1 MNLQSAITSAAAIRL
16 RQRLQPEGG
25 AGDKVFPPTFNGG
38 VYCWENRRMGDAAV
52 QCVLLDS
59 VAAQANRLEEA
70 LSGAVADGL
79 KLPELRVDFS
89 RDYPELGQIGV
100 LSAPHRVF
108 DAIIRDTLIDGKIF
122 GKSTLY
128 TKLAAANIRNAN
140 ALMEHAPT
148 ALLFGCWDSTG
159 AAGGLG
165 NKFARALTSEMI
177 GVNASFGET
186 QGGVR
191 TDPLGILKEASVTTK
206 EALEWGVAGK
216 SEAKSAAKA
225 VRPSEINHGNI
236 LVSNANDPVKVLVTA
251 NGAQVIETHTTR
263 GGVTVDH
270 ALQISV
276 LSINALRRLRFP
288 NSDGTASTERDSAAR
303 RVLAAL
309 GMLALTLG
317 REQGYW
323 LRSRCGLVA
332 EGLAD
337 FELVHADGRVE
348 AFQMDSK
355 SARAEFDAAVAD
367 AKKVGLAWNEEPT
380 MLTPQP
386 KLIELIKKSRDI
398 QALGKAEA

>member
-1 MNLQSAITSAAAIRL
+1 MNLQSVIASAAAIRL

-25 AGDKVFPPTFNGG
+25 IGDKVFPPTFNGG

-89 RDYPELGQIGV
+89 RDYPALGQIGV

-191 TDPLGILKEASVTTK
+191 TDPIGIVKEASVTSK
-206 EALEWGVAGK
+206 ESLAWEVAG
-216 SEAKSAAKA
+216 KSAAKA
-225 VRPSEINHGNI
+225 VRPYEINHGNI
-236 LVSNANDPVKVLVTA
+236 LVSNDPVKVSLTV
-251 NGAQVIETHTTR
+251 NGAQVTETHTTR
-263 GGVTVDH
+263 GGVTIDH

-337 FELVHADGRVE
+337 FELVHADGRIE

-355 SARAEFDAAVAD
+355 SARAEFDAAVAC
-367 AKKVGLAWNEEPT
+367 AKKAGLAWNEVPI
-380 MLTPQP
+380 MFTPQP

>member
-89 RDYPELGQIGV
+89 RDYPALGQIGV

-128 TKLAAANIRNAN
+128 TKLATANIRNAN

-191 TDPLGILKEASVTTK
+191 TDPIGIVKEASVTSK
-206 EALEWGVAGK
+206 ESLAWEVAG
-216 SEAKSAAKA
+216 KSAAKA

-236 LVSNANDPVKVLVTA
+236 LVSNDPVKVSLTV
-251 NGAQVIETHTTR
+251 NGAQVTETHTTR
-263 GGVTVDH
+263 GGVTIDH

-337 FELVHADGRVE
+337 FELVHADGRIE

-367 AKKVGLAWNEEPT
+367 AKKAGLAWNEVPI

>member
-1 MNLQSAITSAAAIRL
+1 M
-16 RQRLQPEGG
+16 
-25 AGDKVFPPTFNGG
+25 
-38 VYCWENRRMGDAAV
+38 
-52 QCVLLDS
+52 
-59 VAAQANRLEEA
+59 
-70 LSGAVADGL
+70 
-79 KLPELRVDFS
+79 RVDFS
-89 RDYPELGQIGV
+89 KDYPDLGQIGV

-108 DAIIRDTLIDGKIF
+108 DAIIRDTLIDGKVF

-128 TKLAAANIRNAN
+128 MKLAATNIRNAN
-140 ALMEHAPT
+140 ALFEHAPT

-191 TDPLGILKEASVTTK
+191 TDPIGIVKEASVTSK
-206 EALEWGVAGK
+206 ESLAWEVAGK
-216 SEAKSAAKA
+216 SVTKA

-236 LVSNANDPVKVLVTA
+236 LVSNDPIKIALTLNGTQVT
-251 NGAQVIETHTTR
+251 ETHTTR

-288 NSDGTASTERDSAAR
+288 NPDGSASVERDSAAR

-309 GMLALTLG
+309 GLLALTLG

-323 LRSRCGLVA
+323 LRSRCGLVK
-332 EGLAD
+332 EGSSD
-337 FELVHADGRVE
+337 FELVYADGSVE
-348 AFQMDSK
+348 RFQLDSQG
-355 SARAEFDAAVAD
+355 ARAEFDAAVAD
-367 AKKVGLAWNEEPT
+367 AKKVGLAWQEAPT

-398 QALGKAEA
+398 QALGKAEAN